1 MGRLLLPVDRRVNA
15 PDPGSAINTIKRY
28 LMVSIVSTSKIR
40 MMVSMWLSQKY
51 AVPEELALLYDFVNT
66 LDCRRYVEQG
76 VAHTGGDEFETPGQM
91 EAWMRRRR
99 LLPPGKRI
107 DGHDYR
113 RALELRDALRD
124 LLRLSPEDRRQ
135 DTDAA
140 RRLTTASRNFPLT
153 LAVAGKGSVTLHAA
167 PGSSALGSVLA
178 EVYGLAKTDRL
189 ARLKTCG
196 SEQCRW
202 IFFDRSKPANRH
214 WCSSNLCGNRQKTR
228 TYRRKHREPA

>member
-1 MGRLLLPVDRRVNA
+1 M
-15 PDPGSAINTIKRY
+15 I
-28 LMVSIVSTSKIR
+28 
-40 MMVSMWLSQKY
+40 VSMWLSQKY

-66 LDCRRYVEQG
+66 LDRRRYVEQG
-76 VAHTGGDEFETPGQM
+76 VAHTGGDEFATSGQM

-99 LLPPGKRI
+99 LLRPAKRI

-113 RALELRDALRD
+113 RALDLRDALRSF
-124 LLRLSPEDRRQ
+124 LGLSPEDRRQ
-135 DTDAA
+135 DSDAA
-140 RRLTTASRNFPLT
+140 RRLTIASRNFPLT
-153 LAVAGKGSVTLHAA
+153 LVVADDGSVALQAA

-189 ARLKTCG
+189 ARLKTCA
-196 SEQCRW
+196 SEECCW